1 MNYSYGAESRDGDSA
16 KKKKDLAD
24 AYGVTRPLDPTSGK
38 PISLAKAARSYPQ
51 GVDSEVAFGSNRLM
65 SLKKIEANVLHER
78 QHVIDLRAGKA
89 IQFLNASKTNMG
101 FQGMF
106 EISAH
111 RAVYNLGIQRA
122 YNLARIRYW
131 QQFP

>member
-1 MNYSYGAESRDGDSA
+1 
-16 KKKKDLAD
+16 
-24 AYGVTRPLDPTSGK
+24 
-38 PISLAKAARSYPQ
+38 
-51 GVDSEVAFGSNRLM
+51 M

-78 QHVIDLRAGKA
+78 QHVIDIRTGKA
-89 IQFLNASKTNMG
+89 TQFLNASKTNMG
-101 FQGMF
+101 FRGRF

-122 YNLARIRYW
+122 YNLSRIRYW